1 MTHWMMWTI
10 AAGMVVIL
18 ELFTGT
24 FYLLMIAIGIAAG
37 ALTAWLGMSDGV
49 QYLTAAAVGIG
60 ATLALNR
67 SKLGQGKAPRQNS
80 EPATSLDIGQFIEV
94 NQWTVH
100 EDVSATARAM
110 YRGAQ
115 WDIDFSGA
123 EVPRAGRYR
132 IIGMRGSR
140 LLVAQESRPLH

>member
-1 MTHWMMWTI
+1 MTHWIMWAI

-24 FYLLMIAIGIAAG
+24 FYLLMIAVGITAG

-49 QYLTAAAVGIG
+49 QFLTAATVGIA
-60 ATLALNR
+60 ATVALKR
-67 SKLGQGKAPRQNS
+67 SKLGQGHAPRSGS
-80 EPATSLDIGQFIEV
+80 EPATSLDIGQTV
-94 NQWTVH
+94 YVDAWTVRG
-100 EDVSATARAM
+100 DGSASARSM

-115 WDIDFSGA
+115 WDIDF
-123 EVPRAGRYR
+123 AGTTAPQAGSYQ

-140 LLVAQESRPLH
+140 LLVSQDASPAG